1 MEEPI
6 TLDEAIDTSLDLL
19 ESDLAAGRVEQVV
32 TWVVDNLVCE
42 LDVLTTGHVSKCEVS
57 GYDVCRIG
65 EQIAVVMKDAR
76 VMDSHNARRLAVALL
91 RAAEAAELVL

>member
-6 TLDEAIDTSLDLL
+6 TIDEAIDTSLDLL
-19 ESDLAAGRVEQVV
+19 ESDLVAGRVEQVV

-42 LDVLTTGHVSKCEVS
+42 LDVLTAGQISKCEVS

-65 EQIAVVMKDAR
+65 EQIAVVSR
-76 VMDSHNARRLAVALL
+76 RSEVMDSHEARRLAVALL
-91 RAAEAAELVL
+91 RAAEAAEAVL